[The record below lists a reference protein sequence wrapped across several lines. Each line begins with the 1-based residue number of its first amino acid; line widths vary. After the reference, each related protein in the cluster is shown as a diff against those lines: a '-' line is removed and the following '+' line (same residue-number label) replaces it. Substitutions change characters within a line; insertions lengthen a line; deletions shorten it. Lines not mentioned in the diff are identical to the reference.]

1 MRQKTSY
8 ADYLTDWQHLLAT
21 VNAIP
26 ELSGSRH
33 KANLETLVS
42 QIAVLTTRQAQLQ
55 AAKQSASLDLKQLI
69 VNGKDVAR
77 DLKVETKGHFGSRSE
92 ELVQFRVPPL
102 RQSRKAKPGGSGTPS
117 PTSGGATP
125 EVPTP
130 APVSGTQPITRT

>member
-1 MRQKTSY
+1 MRRKTSY
-8 ADYLTDWQHLLAT
+8 ADFLADWQHLLAT

-26 ELSGSRH
+26 ELSGSRN

-42 QIAVLTTRQAQLQ
+42 RIGQATTRQAQLLGAQ
-55 AAKQSASLDLKQLI
+55 QMATLEVKQLI
-69 VNGKDVAR
+69 NDGKDTAR
-77 DLKVETKGHFGSRSE
+77 DLTAEMKAHFGSRSE
-92 ELVQFRVPPL
+92 ELVQFRVLPL
-102 RQSRKAKPGGSGTPS
+102 RRGRKAKPGDSENPP